1 MGKRQKNLGD
11 RSWKKKR
18 RNLARNY
25 QGNLQLNYYTVGG
38 GKDMKKKER
47 RGRTKTGSVGK
58 IPQDE
63 ES

>member
-25 QGNLQLNYYTVGG
+25 QGSSQLNYYTVRGEE
-38 GKDMKKKER
+38 DMKGKER
-47 RGRTKTGSVGK
+47 RGGTRIGVDGK

>member
-1 MGKRQKNLGD
+1 MI
-11 RSWKKKR
+11 
-18 RNLARNY
+18 
-25 QGNLQLNYYTVGG
+25 GG
-38 GKDMKKKER
+38 EKDMKEKER